1 MTRDENM
8 PWEWLLLGILDESGG
23 ETTLQNIYASIEKK
37 SREIEEDDIKLINPR
52 LLVEI
57 DPKFGNRPIYQ
68 HTVRGCISSYI
79 KRGLVE
85 RIGRGIYR
93 LTDMGLKRL
102 REY

>member
-1 MTRDENM
+1 MTRGENM
-8 PWEWLLLGILDESGG
+8 PWEWLLLGILDESDG

-37 SREIEEDDIKLINPR
+37 FREIEEEDIKLINPR
-52 LLVEI
+52 LLEI

-68 HTVRGCISSYI
+68 HTVRGCLSAYK

-85 RIGRGIYR
+85 RIGRGIYQ
-93 LTDMGLKRL
+93 LTDIGLKCL

>member
-1 MTRDENM
+1 MTRDENI
-8 PWEWLLLGILDESGG
+8 PWDWLLLGILDEAGG
-23 ETTLQNIYASIEKK
+23 ETTLKNIYASIEELF
-37 SREIEEDDIKLINPR
+37 RDTEEKDIKPINPR
-52 LLVEI
+52 LRKRNPEY
-57 DPKFGNRPIYQ
+57 GNRPIYQ
-68 HTVRGCISSYI
+68 HTVRGCLSAYK

>member
-37 SREIEEDDIKLINPR
+37 FREIEDEDIKLINPR
-52 LLVEI
+52 LFEI

-68 HTVRGCISSYI
+68 HTVRGCLSAYEN
-79 KRGLVE
+79 RGLVA

-93 LTDMGLKRL
+93 LTDIGLKRL